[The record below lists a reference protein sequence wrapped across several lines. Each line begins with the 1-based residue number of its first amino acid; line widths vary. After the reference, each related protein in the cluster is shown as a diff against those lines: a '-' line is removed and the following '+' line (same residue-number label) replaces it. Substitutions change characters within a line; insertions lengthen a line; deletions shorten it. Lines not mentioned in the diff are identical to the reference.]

1 MGANDNM
8 EKNTFGLFTILNQGK
23 KIQFWVF

>member
-23 KIQFWVF
+23 KFNFEFF